1 MTNNTL
7 GRLRAE
13 YLEMPG
19 LRLTVEQAQRL
30 CGVERTLCKSVLD
43 ALVEE
48 KFLCVKVNGAYG
60 RATEALHSL
69 APISRSRSDSRGRI
83 SGNSAMGWLGLAAAF
98 VVMIITLAALL

>member
-1 MTNNTL
+1 MPHDPAVT
-7 GRLRAE
+7 RIRSE

-48 KFLCVKVNGAYG
+48 KFLCVKVNGAYA
-60 RATEALHSL
+60 RATDGEIPHPFPAKADLR
-69 APISRSRSDSRGRI
+69 PRDGGVPFSRADFAIAKR
-83 SGNSAMGWLGLAAAF
+83 
-98 VVMIITLAALL
+98 